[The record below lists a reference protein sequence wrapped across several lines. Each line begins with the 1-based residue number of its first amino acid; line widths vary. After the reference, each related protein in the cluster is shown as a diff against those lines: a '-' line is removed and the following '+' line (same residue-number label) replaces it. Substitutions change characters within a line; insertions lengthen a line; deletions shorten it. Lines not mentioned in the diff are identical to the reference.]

1 MQILLLN
8 YEFPPIGGGA
18 SQATF
23 FMAKELVRQGH
34 KVDVLTSRTREQPA
48 FETIEGIRVYRAL
61 SWRRGIHQFDLTG
74 AARFLVSAFFELRK
88 LVHRNDYDLAHFFFA
103 LPTGALAFYW
113 KQRTRKPYV
122 VSLRGSDVPGYDS
135 TDGKLG
141 VLHAILRPV
150 TRRIL
155 HGAEHVVANSR
166 SLRQLA
172 LKSFPDIEISVITN
186 AVSCTAFKPDLG
198 RSSTGNVVRALSVA
212 RLIPRKGLETMIK
225 ALAQERT
232 ERVELDIVGDGAL
245 AGDLVKLAADLG
257 VKERLHFHGALRDA
271 ELLRAYQ
278 QADFFILPSLSESF
292 SMSLLEAMACGL
304 PVVASNVGGI
314 PELVVDAQNGIL
326 VRPGDSKAFAEAITM
341 MAQSEERRH
350 TFAANNRAKIRRR
363 YTWEQ
368 ITTEYLNQCYRWSPT
383 ELQHR
388 APQPTL

>member
-1 MQILLLN
+1 
-8 YEFPPIGGGA
+8 
-18 SQATF
+18 
-23 FMAKELVRQGH
+23 
-34 KVDVLTSRTREQPA
+34 
-48 FETIEGIRVYRAL
+48 
-61 SWRRGIHQFDLTG
+61 
-74 AARFLVSAFFELRK
+74 
-88 LVHRNDYDLAHFFFA
+88 
-103 LPTGALAFYW
+103 
-113 KQRTRKPYV
+113 
-122 VSLRGSDVPGYDS
+122 
-135 TDGKLG
+135 
-141 VLHAILRPV
+141 
-150 TRRIL
+150 
-155 HGAEHVVANSR
+155 
-166 SLRQLA
+166 
-172 LKSFPDIEISVITN
+172 
-186 AVSCTAFKPDLG
+186 
-198 RSSTGNVVRALSVA
+198 
-212 RLIPRKGLETMIK
+212 MIK

-232 ERVELDIVGDGAL
+232 ERVELNIVGDGAL

-304 PVVASNVGGI
+304 PVVASNV
-314 PELVVDAQNGIL
+314 IL

-368 ITTEYLNQCYRWSPT
+368 ITTEYFNQCYRWSPT